1 MVSLNELRF
10 NHSISSLTMNLYQCN
25 ALLCCN
31 KLSLCT
37 DVHFLRAGFWSSG
50 VYAYLVS
57 ACLLRKASISV
68 SEKLH
73 IYPSPPTQLQST
85 DKKLGF
91 ILSLGR
97 SRCAVAQTLTLIQN
111 PFTLSNNEYIFTIK
125 KKHHLLIGPLAYT
138 RCHVFVR
145 STILSSFF
153 FLLKLF

>member
-1 MVSLNELRF
+1 MVSLDELCF
-10 NHSISSLTMNLYQCN
+10 DHNISSLTMNLYQCN

-31 KLSLCT
+31 KLSDYT

-57 ACLLRKASISV
+57 TCLLRRALSV

-73 IYPSPPTQLQST
+73 IFPPPPPPTQLQST

-97 SRCAVAQTLTLIQN
+97 SKCAVAQILTLIQKL
-111 PFTLSNNEYIFTIK
+111 FTLSNNEYIFTI

-153 FLLKLF
+153 FLLKLL